1 VEEVDL
7 SSEPPCLAEVFL
19 PQSPGCHWMV
29 DAEGIFARFYG
40 DPAPL
45 FGKTSAELS
54 GRAYAEALESELA
67 ESWGSR
73 FKRVFAGETL
83 VLRDRQGERAW
94 SIFLFPV
101 RLEGA
106 IRYAGGSA
114 REVTSWTAAEQEL
127 RYTVLGALR
136 AQEHQSSAV
145 SKFLHDSVGQN
156 LTALGLQLDLVRMDL
171 EGEHAAIAEQVAA
184 AQKLLDTVVEQVRE
198 YSYELN
204 PSTVER
210 AGLRPALDR
219 LRARIH
225 QRYTGSLRINV
236 NPSLKI
242 DAKSAAALYRVAQE
256 AVDNAVQHSSCSSIE
271 IAVKST
277 RKGPLLEVRDNGRGF
292 DPGDLRQGSRGLG
305 LMTMEHFAAQAGMDL
320 SVKSSVGSG
329 TVVILAPPQGRA
341 RGEL

>member
-1 VEEVDL
+1 M
-7 SSEPPCLAEVFL
+7 AENWV
-19 PQSPGCHWMV
+19 V
-29 DAEGIFARFYG
+29 
-40 DPAPL
+40 
-45 FGKTSAELS
+45 
-54 GRAYAEALESELA
+54 
-67 ESWGSR
+67 R
-73 FKRVFAGETL
+73 FKRALAGETL
-83 VLRDRQGERAW
+83 VLRERHGETSW
-94 SIFLFPV
+94 SVFLFPFV
-101 RLEGA
+101 LEGA
-106 IRYAGGSA
+106 VRYAAGSA

-136 AQEHQSSAV
+136 AQEHQSSAL
-145 SKFLHDSVGQN
+145 SRFLHDSVGQN

-171 EGEHAAIAEQVAA
+171 ESDRPAIAEQVTA
-184 AQKLLDTVVEQVRE
+184 AQKLLETVVEDVRE

-225 QRYTGSLRINV
+225 QRYTGVLRINV

-242 DAKSAAALYRVAQE
+242 DAKTAAAMYRVAQE
-256 AVDNAVQHSSCSSIE
+256 AVDNAVQHSSCSAIE

-277 RKGPLLEVRDNGRGF
+277 RKGPLLEVRDNGKGF

-305 LMTMEHFAAQAGMDL
+305 LLTMEHFAAQAGMDL

-329 TVVILAPPQGRA
+329 TAIVLAPPQGRT